1 MLAPGARVGPYE
13 IVSAI
18 GAGGMGEVYRAR
30 DGKLGRDVAIKV
42 LPDIFVGDPDRVA
55 RFEREAQ
62 VVASLNHP
70 NIAVIHGFQESDGV
84 RALVLELVEGETLG
98 EIIARGP
105 VPLADALD
113 IARQIADALEAAHDK
128 GIVHRDLKPDNVKI
142 TPEGKIKVLDFG
154 LAKMLESEPARHPSF
169 AGTMSPT
176 LSIHA
181 TYGGVILGTA
191 AYMSPEQARGK
202 PVDRRTDIWSFGC
215 VLFEMLTGRQ
225 TFEAGETISDA
236 VAHILTREPDWN
248 TLPAET
254 PPHVR
259 TLLRRCL
266 RKDPSKRLPHIGL
279 VRLEIDDG
287 PAASDELAPTAASSA
302 PQPASKKRVGSALG
316 VLFAAVAAGV
326 VATWALMRTPPATPQ
341 QLRFS
346 VIPSSTQP
354 FSVNGFFRNVTIA
367 PDGRHVVYVAPSGAG
382 NSLLMVRAL
391 DQLEAVPLRGVTGAT
406 SPFMSPDSRSI
417 GFFAQLAGG
426 DLKKVSITGGPAL
439 TLCRYQGT
447 PRGATWG
454 TNESIVFAT
463 NDLSTGLLRVPA
475 AGGEPKVLTKPD
487 PANGEQD
494 HLFPSMLPGSRAVLF
509 TIAPADGITDNSQVA
524 VLDLT
529 TGQRKTLIRGGS
541 HAQYV
546 DPGYVVYAV
555 SGSLRAVRFDPDR
568 LAVSSDPVPVVD
580 QVMTFGTGAGLFEV
594 SRSGTLVYVPGG
606 ATSGTGTPRSLVW
619 VDRHGQE
626 EAIPAPTR
634 TYVFPRLSPDGQRV
648 AVDIRD
654 QENDIWIF
662 DLKRPTLTKLT
673 FNPGPDSWPIW
684 TPDGRRIVFGS
695 TRGVGA
701 QQNLFWQPAD
711 GTGTAERLTTS
722 ANIQQPHSFSPDGR
736 SLVVYELVPSSF
748 SDLTLLPIGSL
759 SEKPPT
765 GKLETQPL
773 VYTAAAENAG
783 EISPDGHFVAYHSNE
798 SGQPQVYV
806 RPFPDVDKGRWQIS
820 TAGGTRPAWGPDRR
834 ELFYMNPD
842 GAMMAVPVQTTPTFS
857 AGNPTKLFEGQ
868 WFRGQSGRTYDV
880 AKDGR
885 FLMIK
890 DAVTNDQGSAVTMT
904 VVVNWVEELKQK
916 LPK

>member
-1 MLAPGARVGPYE
+1 MLSPGARVGPYE

-30 DGKLGRDVAIKV
+30 DAKLGRDVAIKV
-42 LPDIFVGDPDRVA
+42 LPDVFGGDPERVA

-70 NIAVIHGFQESDGV
+70 NIAIIHGFQESDGV

-105 VPLADALD
+105 VPLADALA
-113 IARQIADALEAAHDK
+113 ISRQIADALEAAHDK
-128 GIVHRDLKPDNVKI
+128 GIVHRDLKPDNIKL

-154 LAKMLESEPARHPSF
+154 LAKMLEPEPARHPSF

-225 TFEAGETISDA
+225 AFEAGETISDA

-248 TLPAET
+248 ALPPDT
-254 PPHVR
+254 PSHIR

-266 RKDPSKRLPHIGL
+266 QKDPSKRLPHIGL

-287 PAASDELAPTAASSA
+287 PAASDELAPAAASSA
-302 PQPASKKRVGSALG
+302 PQPASKKRVAIALG

-326 VATWALMRTPPATPQ
+326 VATWALMRTPPAVPQ

-382 NSLLMVRAL
+382 TSLLMVRAL

-454 TNESIVFAT
+454 TDDSIVFAT

-555 SGSLRAVRFDPDR
+555 SGSLRAVRFDRDR

-798 SGQPQVYV
+798 SGQPQVFV
-806 RPFPDVDKGRWQIS
+806 RPFPDVNKGRWQIS

-842 GAMMAVPVQTTPTFS
+842 GAMMAVPVQATPTFS
-857 AGNPTKLFEGQ
+857 AGNPSKLFEGQ

-890 DAVTNDQGSAVTMT
+890 DAVTNEQGSAATIT

>member
-1 MLAPGARVGPYE
+1 MLSPGARVGPYE

-30 DGKLGRDVAIKV
+30 DAKLGRDVAIKV
-42 LPDIFVGDPDRVA
+42 LPDVFGGDPERVA

-70 NIAVIHGFQESDGV
+70 NIAIIHGFQESDGV

-98 EIIARGP
+98 EIIARSP
-105 VPLADALD
+105 VPLADALA
-113 IARQIADALEAAHDK
+113 ISRQIADALEAAHDK
-128 GIVHRDLKPDNVKI
+128 GIVHRDLKPDNIKL

-154 LAKMLESEPARHPSF
+154 LAKMLEPEPARHPSF

-225 TFEAGETISDA
+225 AFQAGETISDA

-248 TLPAET
+248 ALPPDT
-254 PPHVR
+254 PSHIR

-266 RKDPSKRLPHIGL
+266 QKDPSKRLPHIGL

-287 PAASDELAPTAASSA
+287 PAAADELAPAAASSA
-302 PQPASKKRVGSALG
+302 PQPASKKRVAIALG

-326 VATWALMRTPPATPQ
+326 VATWALMRTAPAVPQ

-346 VIPSSTQP
+346 IIPSLTQP
-354 FSVNGFFRNVTIA
+354 FTVNGFFRNVTIA

-382 NSLLMVRAL
+382 TSLLMVRAL
-391 DQLEAVPLRGVTGAT
+391 DQLEAVPLRGVSGAA

-454 TNESIVFAT
+454 TDDSIVFAT

-568 LAVSSDPVPVVD
+568 LAVSSEPVPVVD
-580 QVMTFGTGAGLFEV
+580 QVMTFGTGAGLFDV

-626 EAIPAPTR
+626 ESIPAPIR

-684 TPDGRRIVFGS
+684 TPDGRRVVFGS

-765 GKLETQPL
+765 GKLDTQPL

-806 RPFPDVDKGRWQIS
+806 RPFPEVNKGRWQIS
-820 TAGGTRPAWGPDRR
+820 TEGGTRPAWGPDRR

-890 DAVTNDQGSAVTMT
+890 DAVTNEQGSAATMT

>member
-13 IVSAI
+13 VVSAI

-105 VPLADALD
+105 VPLADALA

-128 GIVHRDLKPDNVKI
+128 GIVHRDLKPDNVKV

-154 LAKMLESEPARHPSF
+154 LAKMLEPEPARHPSF

-248 TLPAET
+248 ALPAKT

-266 RKDPSKRLPHIGL
+266 QKDPSKRLPHIGL

-287 PAASDELAPTAASSA
+287 PAASDELAPAAASSA
-302 PQPASKKRVGSALG
+302 PQPASKKRVAIALG

-326 VATWALMRTPPATPQ
+326 VATWALMRTPPAVPP

-354 FSVNGFFRNVTIA
+354 FSVNGFFRNVTIS
-367 PDGRHVVYVAPSGAG
+367 PDGRHVVYVATGTG
-382 NSLLMVRAL
+382 NPQLIVRAL
-391 DQLEAVPLRGVTGAT
+391 DQLEAVPLRGVTGAV
-406 SPFMSPDSRSI
+406 SPFMSPDGQWI

-426 DLKKVSITGGPAL
+426 DLKKASITGGPAL

-454 TNESIVFAT
+454 TDDSIVFAT

-494 HLFPSMLPGSRAVLF
+494 HVFPSMLPGSRAVLF

-529 TGQRKTLIRGGS
+529 TGQRKILIRGGS

-555 SGSLRAVRFDPDR
+555 AGSLRAVRFDLDR

-820 TAGGTRPAWGPDRR
+820 TTGGTRPAWGPDRR